1 MTNKIF
7 RLVVVFVLFS
17 SFGFSAVETNSPKN
31 EATNKVRFIK
41 GNGDKS
47 NYIKMYYNLYADLNL
62 SEKEAIAIAE
72 IILVKIY
79 GERVLK
85 QRPWI
90 VSDKGDFY
98 KINGTFHHPKSED
111 GSIVVACGG
120 VAEIEID
127 KRNGAVRHFM
137 HGK

>member
-1 MTNKIF
+1 M
-7 RLVVVFVLFS
+7 
-17 SFGFSAVETNSPKN
+17 
-31 EATNKVRFIK
+31 
-41 GNGDKS
+41 
-47 NYIKMYYNLYADLNL
+47 YADLNL

-98 KINGTFHHPKSED
+98 KINGTFHQSKSED
-111 GSIVVACGG
+111 GSIVAVGG